1 MRTLDWIKHSRLFS
15 LMNIINSISLSAVN
29 LIASIATK
37 IPSFLVKFIFAIM
50 CARATVW
57 PAFIVGQTGKQT
69 ESWLTGRKKHWYV
82 FIIRKRRMVI

>member
-1 MRTLDWIKHSRLFS
+1 MRKAQMCNRTFVLFS
-15 LMNIINSISLSAVN
+15 RSVLY
-29 LIASIATK
+29 T
-37 IPSFLVKFIFAIM
+37 FKFIFAIM